1 MYLVSILSNPI
12 LQVSIIPSRSIAVL
26 RNSFYVKAFQCILN
40 LYLLPSWL
48 QFFMIHPSHKT
59 HDVLLFIIVSRN
71 KKNNANCMTHQN
83 SGWKGSSCTWA
94 LLITLIV
101 HAKLKIVYYGTRL
114 KRKSWSV
121 TCWEKQK
128 LYTLID
134 FPPQYDINRVWEFII
149 SSNIKRLIS
158 TIHII
163 MDDVNDEVQNR
174 YEMG

>member
-1 MYLVSILSNPI
+1 MQKHSSLFWICIYNHLGSYFLWFTLHIKLTM
-12 LQVSIIPSRSIAVL
+12 
-26 RNSFYVKAFQCILN
+26 SFY
-40 LYLLPSWL
+40 LLL
-48 QFFMIHPSHKT
+48 CLVT
-59 HDVLLFIIVSRN
+59 
-71 KKNNANCMTHQN
+71 KNNANCMTHQN

-149 SSNIKRLIS
+149 SPNIKRLIRM
-158 TIHII
+158 IHII
-163 MDDVNDEVQNR
+163 LIVKDEVQNR